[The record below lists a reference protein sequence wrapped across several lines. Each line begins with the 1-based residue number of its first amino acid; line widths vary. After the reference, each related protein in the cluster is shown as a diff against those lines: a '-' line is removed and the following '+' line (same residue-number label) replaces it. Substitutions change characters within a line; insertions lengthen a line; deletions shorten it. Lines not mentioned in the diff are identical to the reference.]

1 MVGAGAALGRELRA
15 ASAGRAGQRQPALP
29 CALRLHLHRVRQR
42 QEHGRDAG
50 VARRAAEERSR
61 NRVARGRRRA
71 AEDHAAAPG
80 ENAGTMS
87 AITTHV
93 LDTST
98 GRPAAGVPVTL
109 EKQAG
114 GGWQSAGQGI
124 TNQDGRIT
132 DLLGGAKLAAGTY
145 RLTFDT
151 ATYFRANQQSS

>member
-1 MVGAGAALGRELRA
+1 
-15 ASAGRAGQRQPALP
+15 
-29 CALRLHLHRVRQR
+29 
-42 QEHGRDAG
+42 
-50 VARRAAEERSR
+50 
-61 NRVARGRRRA
+61 
-71 AEDHAAAPG
+71 
-80 ENAGTMS
+80 MS

-114 GGWQSAGQGI
+114 GGWQSAGQGV

-132 DLLGGAKLAAGTY
+132 DLLGGAKLAPGNY

-151 ATYFRANQQSS
+151 ATYFSARKQPSFYPQVQVIFTVGDAAQHYHVPLLLSPFGYSTYRGS